1 MFERSSEN
9 GKSFSTHSSVK
20 SVKIPRT
27 KCCLTDLS
35 ASKNKSVR
43 FLLKTVVLK
52 CKNTSIIFPPWLALS
67 CCGSDLYEKMRIL
80 NNKTSTKHITY
91 SDISTYLYNH
101 PTQTPIQTEDF
112 EKNKTMGKT
121 IRRVMRRSIRRTRVS
136 RETRVTRRKTR
147 RTRVSRVTRRKRHT
161 RHTRVTRVTRMTING
176 RDETRLTRAMRE
188 TRDLNERNQTKTKN
202 KFITIHLCF
211 NSILSILF
219 CLLNNSLIVSL
230 WSIAKAP
237 LCLRSPS
244 IITSTH
250 YRSIHHSSLWCSC
263 LSFNLLESGLR
274 PAMVS
279 PDNEVLPNWVS
290 KILFLLPVILL
301 NLYSIKNSISTIY
314 VSSYT
319 CHALYIVSSNDQLC
333 FVIVR
338 ITHPKNG
345 YQGHQ
350 RPLRTN

>member
-1 MFERSSEN
+1 M
-9 GKSFSTHSSVK
+9 
-20 SVKIPRT
+20 
-27 KCCLTDLS
+27 
-35 ASKNKSVR
+35 
-43 FLLKTVVLK
+43 
-52 CKNTSIIFPPWLALS
+52 
-67 CCGSDLYEKMRIL
+67 
-80 NNKTSTKHITY
+80 
-91 SDISTYLYNH
+91 
-101 PTQTPIQTEDF
+101 
-112 EKNKTMGKT
+112 
-121 IRRVMRRSIRRTRVS
+121 
-136 RETRVTRRKTR
+136 
-147 RTRVSRVTRRKRHT
+147 
-161 RHTRVTRVTRMTING
+161 
-176 RDETRLTRAMRE
+176 
-188 TRDLNERNQTKTKN
+188 NERNQTKTKN

-338 ITHPKNG
+338 ITHTKNIAF
-345 YQGHQ
+345 YSCKKTNLSSQ
-350 RPLRTN
+350 RVNYKNLFVIESILEFETFDSDQSITKNLWHSPLNVQNYYIKNHSCWMFKLLTRDGDVEKNPGPEEITMVTLNCRGLKNEGKLKQLLNRLTTTHNIYSNLIITLQETHLDYNSLKYRWKGNHIFTPSLSSI